1 MPRDYKNSTQRK
13 KSKKPGL
20 DWWDGLLI
28 AGFIVIAS
36 LFGLS
41 FLNPVT
47 PKATTGKLGNLLSTN
62 NISEPQSPELAARKQ
77 LANKSIRALAAKAQ
91 AKVEKKV
98 EVPAKQDKKPEEPR
112 FDFYTILPSLE
123 VIVPE
128 HEIKTRIREEQIGIA
143 SNDGK
148 YIMQAGSFREFGEA
162 KRLKDRLVSMGVESR
177 IERAQVGEAVWNR
190 IKIGPYSGMNTVM
203 AIKTRLRNSGIDAL
217 VLEFKEG

>member
-13 KSKKPGL
+13 KFKKPGF

-28 AGFIVIAS
+28 ISFIVIAS

-41 FLNPVT
+41 FVNPVIPNVT
-47 PKATTGKLGNLLSTN
+47 DKPDDLLATN
-62 NISEPQSPELAARKQ
+62 NISQLQMPELEAKKQ
-77 LANKSIRALAAKAQ
+77 LANKNIQQLAAKAQ
-91 AKVEKKV
+91 AKIKQKV
-98 EVPAKQDKKPEEPR
+98 EAPAKQDKEPIEPR

-128 HEIKTRIREEQIGIA
+128 HEIKTRIREERIGIA
-143 SNDGK
+143 KQDGK
-148 YIMQAGSFREFGEA
+148 YIMQAGSFREFDEA
-162 KRLKDRLVSMGVESR
+162 QRLKDRLVSMGVESR
-177 IERAQVGEAVWNR
+177 IERAQVGEVVWNR

-217 VLEFKEG
+217 VLEFNEG